1 MSDRIN
7 ICEMHFP
14 LLVLGYG
21 RRLGIWVSGCN
32 KNCKGCISPE
42 FKKKSGYFSYSTS
55 YLQSEIERLIFENRL
70 NGITISGGEP
80 FLQWK
85 QLREIILPLREK
97 FSDLDVLVFTGFKFN
112 RKLNGFEKENQN
124 YGEVQSEDKIWIEN
138 IKFDWLDILIDGE
151 YREELTKKFPLRG
164 SDNQKLHIFTQKGV
178 LSMSR
183 YFLHLQNSNKNGKM
197 QVFKD
202 KDSIFI
208 AGIPERDD
216 TIFINRTL

>member
-1 MSDRIN
+1 M
-7 ICEMHFP
+7 
-14 LLVLGYG
+14 
-21 RRLGIWVSGCN
+21 
-32 KNCKGCISPE
+32 
-42 FKKKSGYFSYSTS
+42 
-55 YLQSEIERLIFENRL
+55 
-70 NGITISGGEP
+70 
-80 FLQWK
+80 
-85 QLREIILPLREK
+85 
-97 FSDLDVLVFTGFKFN
+97 
-112 RKLNGFEKENQN
+112 
-124 YGEVQSEDKIWIEN
+124 
-138 IKFDWLDILIDGE
+138 IDGE